1 MANLPESLA
10 DKLKSLGVQSGS
22 KISPPTKKS
31 KTGIEDV
38 VDGMF
43 VSTNFGEIFQAD
55 VVNDKNYAHGE
66 VVFEQAE
73 ISPRLISWAGGPK
86 NAEGID
92 LSSMLFLDTETTG
105 LAGGTGTLPFMI
117 GAGRFTPDGFITSQ
131 IFARDP
137 SEERAQLEL
146 LDRMMAGVRSIVTYN
161 GKSFDIPILKT
172 RYIMNGFPS
181 PFTEVVHFDLLP
193 LSRRLW
199 RRRLESR
206 SLKDIETE
214 VIGFARGQMEVPGW
228 EIPVLYFNY
237 LRTGDPTQMAGVF
250 YHNAIDI
257 QSLAALFL
265 YINKI
270 ADKPDESSTLPSL
283 DLLSMAVQLEATG
296 EIDKAVSLYDQLL
309 TTELPEA
316 YSVELHLRYARILK
330 QNGRFDQA
338 VSVLNNG
345 GELKNIHVLIQM
357 AKVLEHQRRDHTG
370 ALEWTEKALN
380 LLETSKETLAE
391 ATFNQH
397 VAELT
402 KRKKRLLQ
410 KIERAAD

>member
-1 MANLPESLA
+1 
-10 DKLKSLGVQSGS
+10 
-22 KISPPTKKS
+22 
-31 KTGIEDV
+31 
-38 VDGMF
+38 
-43 VSTNFGEIFQAD
+43 
-55 VVNDKNYAHGE
+55 
-66 VVFEQAE
+66 
-73 ISPRLISWAGGPK
+73 
-86 NAEGID
+86 
-92 LSSMLFLDTETTG
+92 
-105 LAGGTGTLPFMI
+105 
-117 GAGRFTPDGFITSQ
+117 
-131 IFARDP
+131 
-137 SEERAQLEL
+137 
-146 LDRMMAGVRSIVTYN
+146 
-161 GKSFDIPILKT
+161 
-172 RYIMNGFPS
+172 MNGFPS